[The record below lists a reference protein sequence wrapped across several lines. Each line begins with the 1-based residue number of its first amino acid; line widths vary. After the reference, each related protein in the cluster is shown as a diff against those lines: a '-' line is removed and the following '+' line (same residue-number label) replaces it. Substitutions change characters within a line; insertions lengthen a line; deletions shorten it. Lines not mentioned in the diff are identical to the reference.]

1 MSDDSLD
8 LREQIARID
17 RMRDESDKFRA
28 EQRKLIA
35 EAGKL
40 GRERWLAPWLAV
52 VGLIGGVV
60 AVVTLILHAIGKA

>member
-1 MSDDSLD
+1 MSAEAVELD

-35 EAGKL
+35 ESLKL
-40 GRERWLAPWLAV
+40 AEEEARLHRDRVLSPWL
-52 VGLIGGVV
+52 LWRV
-60 AVVTLILHAIGKA
+60 ASAA